1 MTQEIAIQKQ
11 DFTINDIRQ
20 LLLAKGKAVEPSD
33 AEIGAFLKI
42 CQGMGANPFLG
53 DIHLVKYSHDSPAST
68 ITGKDYFTK
77 IARSLGG
84 SWKAG
89 LIIQRGDE
97 MLEEE
102 GEFKLKS
109 DVLLGGWSEVKTQD
123 GGLFKSRVSI
133 EEYSSNQS
141 TWKKMPHTMIR
152 KVALVHSLREAYPER
167 LGGVYDSSEMQQA
180 IPAIDL
186 LEAVEDAPPVTLKKP
201 EAQNVL
207 DIQPEYQ
214 PTPSPSAPE
223 PSAPAQSGE
232 SITAPQIN
240 YLQRLG
246 YQEDP
251 TGLSKREASSLISE
265 LQEEQDQ
272 LSTSRR

>member
-1 MTQEIAIQKQ
+1 M
-11 DFTINDIRQ
+11 
-20 LLLAKGKAVEPSD
+20 
-33 AEIGAFLKI
+33 
-42 CQGMGANPFLG
+42 
-53 DIHLVKYSHDSPAST
+53 
-68 ITGKDYFTK
+68 
-77 IARSLGG
+77 GG

-214 PTPSPSAPE
+214 PMPAPSATE
-223 PSAPAQSGE
+223 PSAPARNGGP
-232 SITAPQIN
+232 APTPAQIKFM
-240 YLQRLG
+240 YDLG
-246 YQEDP
+246 YDGNKSEI
-251 TGLSKREASSLISE
+251 TYEIMREYLDKNAPIK
-265 LQEEQDQ
+265 
-272 LSTSRR
+272 T